1 MNTKLHLRMNITI
14 NATLLHAMM
23 ILVDQIAGNS
33 SCRMASVHLM
43 GQLKGCLIKHGH
55 GAFAWH
61 LGSSAWSTPS
71 QCNMFESLVHTV
83 ETPCPHIDVQI
94 CCCFCFNLWKGT
106 PSPRKKLPRVL
117 YSACPGQELH
127 KCLAW
132 QCLATTVWN
141 IVKHGKASSARSFC
155 LFVFLFLYGR
165 LQPVSP
171 SLSGTSGL
179 LAFAFDEFREAIAS
193 KHYPPLTLRIPPCLQ
208 GNVLDNLIQLAV
220 FHQFA
225 ELGSLD
231 RTAAHRKLTK
241 RILHFFRA
249 PNPNLRDVQ
258 ANKGKTFFLRRVSSL
273 ILRVWKGQSKRKL
286 A

>member
-1 MNTKLHLRMNITI
+1 MPTYWCTN
-14 NATLLHAMM
+14 LLLLLFQFMKR
-23 ILVDQIAGNS
+23 NS
-33 SCRMASVHLM
+33 KS
-43 GQLKGCLIKHGH
+43 K
-55 GAFAWH
+55 
-61 LGSSAWSTPS
+61 
-71 QCNMFESLVHTV
+71 
-83 ETPCPHIDVQI
+83 
-94 CCCFCFNLWKGT
+94 
-106 PSPRKKLPRVL
+106 KKLPRIL

-141 IVKHGKASSARSFC
+141 IVKHGKTSSARSFW
-155 LFVFLFLYGR
+155 LFLFLFLYGR

-193 KHYPPLTLRIPPCLQ
+193 KHYPSLALRIPPCLQ
-208 GNVLDNLIQLAV
+208 GNLLDNLIQLAV

-273 ILRVWKGQSKRKL
+273 IFARVERAKQAEVGVDMPRIYLYTLGGWLRQQSILYELHVRTKSTWQV
-286 A
+286 AHYPSG